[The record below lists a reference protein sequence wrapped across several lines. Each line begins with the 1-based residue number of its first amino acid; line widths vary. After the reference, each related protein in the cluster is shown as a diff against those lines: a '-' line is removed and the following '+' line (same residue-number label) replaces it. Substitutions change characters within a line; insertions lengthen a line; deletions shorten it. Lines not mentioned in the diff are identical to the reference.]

1 MASTSGIRFGR
12 LALGAALVGL
22 GLLAAGCLY
31 GSVTDQTTGGVI
43 AGASVKITDSD
54 GKSVT
59 LTTGANGVF
68 STAERM
74 ALGTAT
80 YEVSAPGYETATFER
95 QITYADNDRGHE
107 VELFSL
113 VRSGGPPPPPPG
125 EGAFTMTV
133 EAPATTSTDFDA
145 NIRIDNIATP
155 YTAFNVAI
163 SYNPAIVNPGSQSVG
178 AAFTA
183 GGDFFCVS
191 GAIPTPGLVI
201 YACTLLNPGATT
213 SQAGILATFRFTRVG
228 AGSTKLHLQTYA
240 EGGST
245 EGTYVVVNE
254 AAAAGD
260 TIDATVTVQ

>member
-12 LALGAALVGL
+12 LALGATLVGL

-31 GSVTDQTTGGVI
+31 GSVTDQQTGSPI
-43 AGASVKITDSD
+43 AGAAVTITDSQ
-54 GKSVT
+54 GKRVA
-59 LTTGANGVF
+59 LTTGANGLF

-74 ALGTAT
+74 ALGPAT
-80 YEVSAPGYETATFER
+80 YEVSAPGYQSATFER

-125 EGAFTMTV
+125 EGAFTMSV

-145 NIRIDNIATP
+145 NIRIDNIAAP

-163 SYNPAIVNPGSQSVG
+163 TYDPAVVNAGSQSVG

-183 GGDFFCVS
+183 GGEFFCVS
-191 GAIPTPGLVI
+191 GAIPTPGLVV
-201 YACTLLNPGATT
+201 YACTLLNPGATA
-213 SQAGILATFRFTRVG
+213 SQGGVLATFRFTRVG
-228 AGSTKLHLQTYA
+228 AGSTTLHLKTYA

-245 EGTYVVVNE
+245 EGTYVVVNQ
-254 AAAAGD
+254 AAADGD